1 MVIQEREEKNN
12 LKQLTFFSNAKFSTD
27 VIVGSKFLAQVDK
40 KRLYHH
46 TYFLLDSRLAEK
58 WLKCSINDKE

>member
-12 LKQLTFFSNAKFSTD
+12 LKQSTFFSNAKFSTD
-27 VIVGSKFLAQVDK
+27 VIVGSKFLGQIDK

-46 TYFLLDSRLAEK
+46 TNLLLDGRLAEK
-58 WLKCSINDKE
+58 WLKCIINDKE